1 MELDVLIFGGGVAG
15 LWLLD
20 ELHRRRFRV
29 LLIERRALGAGQ
41 SIASQGI
48 LHGGLKYML
57 GGLATGSARTVGEM
71 TDVWRACLSGR
82 AQPDLSDARILSPCC
97 YLWRTDSLISRAAL
111 SAARLVLRTAVERVS
126 TCDRPAAIVNCPGE
140 ILRVNEQVVDVA
152 SFLSVLARRHA
163 ARIMQVG
170 EKDSVDFGTS
180 GMGCVN
186 EVQLRRSAPSA
197 VVSMKPTTT
206 VFAAG
211 EGNEELRRNV
221 GLSVDAMQRRP
232 LHMVMVRGRLP
243 QLFGHCVYGNKTRVT
258 ITSAVDSQDRTV
270 WQLGGELAEK
280 GVDRASSDLI
290 RCAQAELNAV
300 LPGVDF
306 DGVEWTAYR
315 INRAEG
321 RSTAGL
327 RPDGPVWRR
336 DGSVITA
343 WPTKLVLAPR
353 LACSI
358 ADSLGDP
365 PGGGA
370 ESVEAPPDWP
380 RPEVAQPPWEVND
393 EWRP

>member
-1 MELDVLIFGGGVAG
+1 MEHDVLIFGGGAAG

-20 ELHRRRFRV
+20 ELHRRRFRA

-57 GGLATGSARTVGEM
+57 GGMVSGSAKSVGEM
-71 TDVWRACLSGR
+71 VEVWRACLAGR
-82 AQPDLSDARILSPCC
+82 SEPDLRDVRVSSPYCH
-97 YLWRTDSLISRAAL
+97 LWRTESFTSRAAL
-111 SAARLVLRTAVERVS
+111 SAARLVLRTSVERVA
-126 TCDRPAAIVNCPGE
+126 TRDRPAALMYCPGE

-152 SFLSVLARRHA
+152 SFLSVLARGHT

-170 EKDSVDFGTS
+170 DEDSVDFVTS
-180 GMGCVN
+180 GRDRVG
-186 EVQLRRSAPSA
+186 EVRLRRSAA
-197 VVSMKPTTT
+197 NDVVSLKPATI

-211 EGNEELRRNV
+211 EGNEDLRRRV
-221 GLSVDAMQRRP
+221 GLSTDAMQRRP

-243 QLFGHCVYGNKTRVT
+243 QLFGHCVDGNKTRVT
-258 ITSAVDSQDRTV
+258 ITSAVDTQDRTV

-280 GVDRASSDLI
+280 GVDRSSSDLI
-290 RCAQAELNAV
+290 HFAQAELKSV
-300 LPGVDF
+300 LPGVDWA
-306 DGVEWTAYR
+306 GVEWATYR

-353 LACSI
+353 LARSI
-358 ADSLGDP
+358 ADALGDP
-365 PGGGA
+365 PDGGT

-380 RPEVAQPPWEVND
+380 RPNVAQPPWEVND
-393 EWRP
+393 QWRR